1 MDACTVVH
9 DHQAHFDNCGEIV
22 APRTN
27 FFLPCEKGR
36 RERKNSFGS
45 QRLMFDKMRCCLV
58 RRTFFQHTLPLA
70 FSRFQWKDKLL
81 ISRLVSVFARLFDL
95 VNRFPIQN
103 KVFKRGQFLLE
114 RFHLQNII
122 QFIMIRI
129 ACTVVLCGC

>member
-1 MDACTVVH
+1 MVH

-22 APRTN
+22 APSTN

-36 RERKNSFGS
+36 RERKINFGY
-45 QRLMFDKMRCCLV
+45 QRLMFDKMPCCIAG
-58 RRTFFQHTLPLA
+58 RPFFQSILPLA

-81 ISRLVSVFARLFDL
+81 ISRFVSVLARLFDL

-114 RFHLQNII
+114 RFHIRNII

-129 ACTVVLCGC
+129 ARTVVLCGC